1 MQSSTK
7 DDFKNMSDIT
17 ADDIEDLVTQLKAYN
32 DAYRRGVP
40 LISDLEYDRLVGKL
54 QTLDP
59 LHPFLSKVEPE
70 LFEGKK
76 EIRHPVPMLSIEKAY
91 SREAL
96 ERFISR
102 VKKEAA
108 EIGIQ
113 DIRFSV
119 TPKLDGLAGRD
130 DGEIFASRGNGEVG
144 YEISSAFEKG
154 IIPLGGRGRGI
165 GEIVIKKSYFDEH
178 LSNNFEHPRNL
189 VVGIINSDKLNEFA
203 VKAIEDR
210 AVFFVPYAE
219 LESWI
224 GTPEELVDQV
234 EEITRNLSAKTDYP
248 MDGMVAGVTD
258 EAVREHMGS
267 TAHHYRW

>member
-1 MQSSTK
+1 
-7 DDFKNMSDIT
+7 MSDV
-17 ADDIEDLVTQLKAYN
+17 APDEIEDLVTQLKAYN

-40 LISDLEYDRLVGKL
+40 LISDPEYDRLVNRL

-154 IIPLGGRGRGI
+154 I
-165 GEIVIKKSYFDEH
+165 
-178 LSNNFEHPRNL
+178 
-189 VVGIINSDKLNEFA
+189 
-203 VKAIEDR
+203 
-210 AVFFVPYAE
+210 
-219 LESWI
+219 
-224 GTPEELVDQV
+224 
-234 EEITRNLSAKTDYP
+234 
-248 MDGMVAGVTD
+248 
-258 EAVREHMGS
+258 
-267 TAHHYRW
+267 